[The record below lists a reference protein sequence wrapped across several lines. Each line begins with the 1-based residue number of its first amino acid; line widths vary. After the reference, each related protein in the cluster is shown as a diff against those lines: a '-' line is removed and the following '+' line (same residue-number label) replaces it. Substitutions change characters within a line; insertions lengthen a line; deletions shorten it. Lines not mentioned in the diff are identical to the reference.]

1 MKKVLSVWIVIML
14 LIFGTMSLAEQLPSP
29 VMPQTMRA
37 DVTGIGNIALKE
49 DFGIFLYAESQ
60 DVATLLTD
68 IQQLVETEKIVN
80 LFDEASQLAAVE
92 YLPENYNM
100 EDMMLAELYSL
111 TVNNYLS
118 EYGDVEAVFEFA
130 VNYADDAILLG
141 MIGIVP
147 RVQEGSD
154 EIVWTPVLTNAKD
167 GCVVVTINQ
176 ELLMHISKNEQA
188 VFMLLQD
195 QR

>member
-154 EIVWTPVLTNAKD
+154 EIVWTPVLANTKD